1 MRLIFAGTPEAA
13 LPSLRT
19 LLDSRH
25 EVVGVLTRAD
35 APSGRGRR
43 LTPSPVK
50 SLALEAGVPVL
61 TPTTLRDEEVQQ
73 QLRDLAPDAAPVVAY
88 GNLVPPAALEIPRHG
103 WVNLHFS
110 LLPELRGA
118 APAQRAV
125 LAGRRQTGMSVFRL
139 EKGLDTG
146 DVIAAAPTAIGEF
159 ETSGELLERMADDG
173 AALLLEALDALEDG
187 TATLTPQ
194 DHAAATHAAKLTTA
208 EARID
213 WTRSADDISAHIRG
227 MSPQPGAWTLLD
239 GARTKILGLEALER
253 GEEVLDRLVGE
264 VHLHDAGELP
274 GQQRELAV
282 HPAAAVLVDGG
293 GEGGDEARSVVPDGG
308 EHVGRHGSHTSA
320 PRRGRPPEH
329 RTCRARRCT
338 RRRPP
343 PRRPR

>member
-1 MRLIFAGTPEAA
+1 MRLLFAGTPEAA

-61 TPTTLRDEEVQQ
+61 TPATLRDEEVQQ

-125 LAGRRQTGMSVFRL
+125 LAGRRETGMSVFRL

-173 AALLLEALDALEDG
+173 AALLLAALDALEDG

-213 WTRSADDISAHIRG
+213 WTRPADEVSAHIRG

-239 GARTKILGLEALER
+239 GARTKILGLEAV
-253 GEEVLDRLVGE
+253 EEASRASAPSAPGALAATKRQVLVGTGTDP
-264 VHLHDAGELP
+264 LAIATLAPAGKRPMRAADWARGAGLGPDARFEDD
-274 GQQRELAV
+274 QQ
-282 HPAAAVLVDGG
+282 DG
-293 GEGGDEARSVVPDGG
+293 AR
-308 EHVGRHGSHTSA
+308 A
-320 PRRGRPPEH
+320 
-329 RTCRARRCT
+329 
-338 RRRPP
+338 
-343 PRRPR
+343 